1 LMVNDSDAMK
11 NSCRAG
17 SGMVLALILL
27 LMSGTACSGLVKVS
41 VPTIPRMATPVA
53 SATYDKL
60 LLRLEPFFEL
70 KSLRAWKAYLRFD
83 DLDSA
88 ERYREAEAIVA
99 VSRPDRI
106 RLVISIP
113 MVKTRIAEM
122 VSENNRFKVAI
133 YLTDYRRFLMG
144 TNSSDYSAWR
154 ERLGERGRS
163 ALISARPFHFT
174 DALLIRPLRRDD
186 ERFTYSIEEALV
198 EGPDPDPKARRG
210 ARILRSHYVITE
222 AERSTETGSASR
234 VRRKF
239 WFDRTADLSFT
250 RQQIFDEQ
258 GMLQTEVSYS
268 AYRQLN
274 PSSQTLWPGTVEV
287 SRPHDSYQAR
297 LTFTDGNFET
307 NVALPGNAF
316 QLDNTD
322 NLPETDLD
330 KPATSP
336 GLSATGRARHSPAR
350 HLSAAWRSSG
360 R

>member
-1 LMVNDSDAMK
+1 
-11 NSCRAG
+11 
-17 SGMVLALILL
+17 MVLALILL

-222 AERSTETGSASR
+222 AERSAETGSASR

-258 GMLQTEVSYS
+258 GTLQTEVSYS

-336 GLSATGRARHSPAR
+336 GLSATDRARQSPAWR
-350 HLSAAWRSSG
+350 SSAAWRSSG